1 MRVHYPFLHHIQTS
15 TPPLGPHQR
24 TQIQKP
30 GLKFHLSSTW
40 RGPLIFVHFDN
51 QGLGHGLSN
60 HHQSFPMNV
69 EMEREESIQ
78 REQGGKRGSKISSH
92 GPLPNLRKNPAT
104 WIQSIQYWCFLRK
117 LSLSC
122 EKWTFSS
129 WKCKVQKCSF
139 PVVSQVKALFQWF
152 SKCLL
157 FYYNDLRERA
167 KWQ

>member
-78 REQGGKRGSKISSH
+78 RQQGGKRRSKISSY
-92 GPLPNLRKNPAT
+92 GPLPNLRKKPYYLNSKHT
-104 WIQSIQYWCFLRK
+104 ILMLFKKIVSFLREMNFFE
-117 LSLSC
+117 L
-122 EKWTFSS
+122 
-129 WKCKVQKCSF
+129 KV
-139 PVVSQVKALFQWF
+139 
-152 SKCLL
+152 
-157 FYYNDLRERA
+157 
-167 KWQ
+167 

>member
-78 REQGGKRGSKISSH
+78 REQGGKRGLKVNENSCFFETDNA
-92 GPLPNLRKNPAT
+92 GPVRAT
-104 WIQSIQYWCFLRK
+104 NTGHMIGI
-117 LSLSC
+117 
-122 EKWTFSS
+122 
-129 WKCKVQKCSF
+129 
-139 PVVSQVKALFQWF
+139 
-152 SKCLL
+152 
-157 FYYNDLRERA
+157 
-167 KWQ
+167 